1 MKKKLLA
8 IASAMAMTLVSVTT
22 AHAAIINLA
31 VGDAYYVGVVIDGIP
46 PNDALEPAYLNSLI
60 EVAPGAIDAAPPGGS
75 GCNYA
80 TTETCNRVG
89 STLAGLPGVEL
100 TGQFKANVANE
111 SSGNILVNGWEYIS
125 GKYGSEGIRYWYI
138 GGLLP
143 TDFVTLPPK
152 FAGTTGPG
160 GLSHY
165 TLYNVPGR
173 TVPDGGT
180 TAALLG
186 LSIVG
191 LGMIR
196 RRINF

>member
-8 IASAMAMTLVSVTT
+8 IASAMAMTLVGVSTVS
-22 AHAAIINLA
+22 AATINLA

-46 PNDALEPAYLNSLI
+46 PNNDLEPAYLNSLI
-60 EVAPGAIDAAPPGGS
+60 EVAPGAIDAAPT

-80 TTETCNRVG
+80 QTETCNRVG
-89 STLAGLPGVEL
+89 STLNGLPGVDL
-100 TGQFKANVANE
+100 TGQSKTDTPNE
-111 SSGNILVNGWEYIS
+111 LSGNVLVNGWEYIS
-125 GKYGSEGIRYWYI
+125 GKYGNDGIRYWYI

-143 TDFVTLPPK
+143 TDFVTLPQK
-152 FAGTTGPG
+152 FLPGTTGNRGG
-160 GLSHY
+160 GLSHF

-196 RRINF
+196 RRINL